1 MKERYKNVTVE
12 EITPDEFDHAAT
24 RDKGI
29 RQSDADIVI
38 CMTQDACPD
47 NEYLVSELVQALE
60 EANVAVAYARQLP
73 RKESTLLERYTRQF
87 NYPPESKVKSSKDL
101 EKMGIKT
108 FFCSDVCAAYNRDM
122 YLKNGGFE
130 KKAIFNEDMIYAAKV
145 IENEQ
150 KVYYNAKARVI
161 HSHNYNFSQQFHR
174 NFDMAVSQAQ
184 HPEIFRKVS
193 SEKEGMKLIKNTDVD
208 MQTYLD
214 VMSEER
220 KSLEEVVDLVKNGWT
235 IGEAGQ
241 LIEPPVQEVTPIS
254 EPGDEPENEEPADIP
269 SEVSLEKEEGN
280 KTDEKPVNTSDNNEE
295 KADETGT
302 EDQIESSSAVG
313 DEAATKGKSTP
324 AIIIVVRLLLQQV
337 AFGLRGKGAVRSR
350 QK

>member
-1 MKERYKNVTVE
+1 MNKKKVDVVIPVYHPGSEFKKLMERLERQTYEVNSIFLMHTTDGQSLESMKERYKNVTVE

-130 KKAIFNEDMIYAAKV
+130 KKAIFNEDMIFAGKRILAGDKVAYVAEAK
-145 IENEQ
+145 
-150 KVYYNAKARVI
+150 VI
-161 HSHNYNFSQQFHR
+161 HSHNYTGNQQFHR
-174 NFDMAVSQAQ
+174 NFDLAVSQAQ
-184 HPEIFRKVS
+184 HPEVF
-193 SEKEGMKLIKNTDVD
+193 EGV
-208 MQTYLD
+208 
-214 VMSEER
+214 
-220 KSLEEVVDLVKNGWT
+220 
-235 IGEAGQ
+235 
-241 LIEPPVQEVTPIS
+241 
-254 EPGDEPENEEPADIP
+254 P
-269 SEVSLEKEEGN
+269 SEGEGIRMVKATAKYLIRSGQPLEILNLIYQSGCKYMGYFLG
-280 KTDEKPVNTSDNNEE
+280 KRYEKLPKWLVLKCTSSP
-295 KADETGT
+295 KYW
-302 EDQIESSSAVG
+302 
-313 DEAATKGKSTP
+313 KKS
-324 AIIIVVRLLLQQV
+324 
-337 AFGLRGKGAVRSR
+337 
-350 QK
+350 